1 MQNKFQG
8 SNKIRIFGLFS
19 ATLMLFMCS
28 LVIFPDL
35 VGALTCLLISLYTVL
50 PISMQF
56 VVLLPETKKITSDW
70 LTQISVYPSDIWIV
84 YM

>member
-35 VGALTCLLISLYTVL
+35 VGALTCLGIIIMKAKENVNN
-50 PISMQF
+50 M
-56 VVLLPETKKITSDW
+56 
-70 LTQISVYPSDIWIV
+70 
-84 YM
+84 